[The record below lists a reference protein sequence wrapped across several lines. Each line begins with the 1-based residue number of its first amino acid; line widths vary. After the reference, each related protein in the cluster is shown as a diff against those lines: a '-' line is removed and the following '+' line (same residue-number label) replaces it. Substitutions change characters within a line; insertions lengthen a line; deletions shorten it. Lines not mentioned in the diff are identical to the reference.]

1 MLKMKKIKDNLL
13 GDKQIFVFNVYVG
26 NIDDAD
32 VEQYVNSVADR
43 FQ

>member
-26 NIDDAD
+26 NIDNTD